1 MSMIQVADLTFG
13 YDGSADTVF
22 ENVSFEIDTDW
33 KLGFV
38 GRNGRGKT
46 TFLQLLMK
54 KYEYRGRISAA
65 VDFDYFPFPVVE
77 PHRLTAEI
85 MEGICPEAALW
96 QIQRE
101 LSLLQMEEEALNRPF
116 ATLSNG
122 ERTKV
127 LLAALFLRE
136 NHFLLIDEPTNHL
149 DMLGRTVVSQYLAA
163 KKGFILVSHDRAFL
177 DGCVDHILSINK
189 KDILIRKG
197 DFTTWQENMAR
208 QEAFELAE
216 NQRLEKE
223 VKRLGKA
230 AKQTEAWSDQV
241 EKTKF
246 GQRLSGSKPDK
257 GYIGHKAAKMMKRSK
272 VTEERQ
278 QRALEEKSALL
289 KNVEQSDPLFIRP
302 LSYHKQRLLEVRDLA
317 LFYGEK
323 QVCGPLQFV
332 IEEGD
337 RLFLQ
342 GRNGSGKSSVLKLLA
357 GVKEGLPDYEGKIDM
372 GSRLAVSY
380 VPQDTAFLQGNLR
393 EFAEKEGLDESL
405 FKTLLHKLDFSRRQ
419 FDKDMADFSAG
430 QKKKVLLA
438 KSMSQSAHLYIW
450 DEPLN
455 YVDVIS
461 RMQIEKLLLEYRPT
475 MILVEHDLA
484 FCRQIATNILKIGV
498 PL

>member
-1 MSMIQVADLTFG
+1 MSMIQVAGLTFG

-22 ENVSFEIDTDW
+22 ENVSFEIDTNW

-46 TFLQLLMK
+46 TFLQLLMN

-65 VDFDYFPFPVVE
+65 VYFDYFPFEVWE
-77 PHRLTAEI
+77 PGLVTSKV
-85 MEGICPEAALW
+85 MEEICPEAALW

-101 LSLLQMEEEALNRPF
+101 LSLLQIDEEVLERAF
-116 ATLSNG
+116 STLSNG

-127 LLAALFLRE
+127 LLASLFLRE
-136 NHFLLIDEPTNHL
+136 NRFLLIDEPTNHL
-149 DMLGRTVVSQYLAA
+149 DMTGRAIVSQYLAA

-223 VKRLGKA
+223 VKRLSKA
-230 AKQTEAWSDQV
+230 AKQTAAWSDQV

-246 GQRLSGSKPDK
+246 GQRLSGIKPDK

-289 KNVEQSDPLFIRP
+289 KNVEQADQLFIRP
-302 LSYHKQRLLEVRDLA
+302 LSYHRQRLLEVRDLT
-317 LFYGEK
+317 LSYGGK
-323 QVCGPLQFV
+323 QVCGPMQFA
-332 IEEGD
+332 IEEGE

-342 GRNGSGKSSVLKLLA
+342 GQNGSGKSSVLKLLA
-357 GVKEGLPDYEGKIDM
+357 GVKEGLPDFSGKIDI
-372 GSRLAVSY
+372 GSRLIVSY
-380 VPQDTAFLQGNLR
+380 VPQDTAFLKGSLR
-393 EFAEKEGLDESL
+393 AFVARENLDESL
-405 FKTLLHKLDFSRRQ
+405 FKTLLRKLDFSRQQ

-461 RMQIEKLLLEYRPT
+461 RMQIEELLLEYKPT

-484 FCRQIATNILKIGV
+484 FCQQIATKILQI
-498 PL
+498 